1 MTAYRTVEDLKA
13 SLWRA
18 KLPTYA
24 DAIARS
30 VKPGILFLRVQAPDD
45 GLPVAISKMGGVP
58 DLPEG
63 FAWPT
68 RAPYP
73 DAAARAKRAREF
85 AASTAAGWEKQV
97 DGPLEP
103 HQRRISREEV
113 DRLKLAGEKRA
124 SAYGET
130 FPLAFVGQIDLAA
143 MAAEAGFDPELPR
156 TGLLSVFED
165 ITDVGLAETPAIF
178 WHDVP
183 REALKRRPPPEGLIA
198 HVDLCGSYGLGQD
211 APWASLTMA
220 ETLVPFS
227 AFTVPHHWK
236 SVFAYGSPEWD
247 RIWAWFQSGD
257 GEYAPKAPDLEGHG
271 PERMEAGYFGDRL
284 GGWPHPIQGD
294 VETEMDG
301 VKITTPG
308 STSWRQVFAYAG
320 EFYGGTRRMASD
332 GKGDGTTYHMIE
344 AKNLAAR
351 RFETSRWT
359 HQMD

>member
-1 MTAYRTVEDLKA
+1 MTAYRTVEHLKA

-30 VKPGILFLRVQAPDD
+30 VKPVILFLRVQAQDD
-45 GLPVAISKMGGVP
+45 GLPVAASKMGGVP
-58 DLPEG
+58 DLPDG

-68 RAPYP
+68 RGPYP
-73 DAAARAKRAREF
+73 DAAERARRALDF
-85 AASTAAGWEKQV
+85 ARDTAAKWEKQV

-103 HQRRISREEV
+103 HQRRIPREEI
-113 DRLKLAGEKRA
+113 DRLKTAGDARA
-124 SAYGET
+124 RAFGEP

-143 MAAEAGFDPELPR
+143 MASEPGFDADLPR

-165 ITDVGLAETPAIF
+165 VTDSDLAETPALF

-183 REALKRRPPPEGLIA
+183 REALKRRPPPESLVA

-211 APWASLTMA
+211 TPWATLDMA

-227 AFTVPHHWK
+227 AFSVPHHWK
-236 SVFAYGSPEWD
+236 FAFPQGGPEWS
-247 RIWAWFQSGD
+247 RIWNWFQSGD
-257 GEYAPKAPDLEGHG
+257 GEYAPAAPDFSGHG
-271 PERMEAGYFGDRL
+271 ENPPQASYFGDRL

-301 VKITTPG
+301 VRITTPG
-308 STSWRQVFAYAG
+308 KTDWRQIFAYAG
-320 EFYGGTRRMASD
+320 EFYGGTRRMGSD
-332 GKGDGTTYHMIE
+332 GKGDGTTYHMIR
-344 AKNLAAR
+344 ADDLAAR
-351 RFETSRWT
+351 RFEASGWT
-359 HQMD
+359 YQMD